1 MSREETLN
9 LVEDKHCRNL
19 LAELF
24 RSLELKTNKIRCLED
39 KVEVL
44 ETQVAEQEKYSS
56 KDCIIIENMPINRS
70 NEPLSH
76 QVCRFLQTHMD
87 HQTTPASFKA
97 CHFLGKWKNDRF
109 PPAIIIKFIY
119 FGEKDAIY
127 SRKSMLARLVNQ
139 NNQKPIFLKER
150 LPEQQRKLKT
160 KAEEMGYITTTSNC
174 TVKLFQRSVEGK
186 FSSFAV

>member
-56 KDCIIIENMPINRS
+56 KDCIIIENMPIHRS
-70 NEPLSH
+70 NDPLSH
-76 QVCRFLQTHMD
+76 QVCPFLQTHMD

-109 PPAIIIKFIY
+109 PPAIIVKFIY
-119 FGEKDAIY
+119 FGEKDSIY
-127 SRKSMLARLVNQ
+127 SRKSALA
-139 NNQKPIFLKER
+139 
-150 LPEQQRKLKT
+150 T
-160 KAEEMGYITTTSNC
+160 Y
-174 TVKLFQRSVEGK
+174 
-186 FSSFAV
+186 